1 MRLTLRT
8 LLAHQHG
15 LLNEQQAAIISQKIE
30 QSPFVAQLLRH
41 LQDRVGRREIVP
53 LTIEARGC
61 ASLDKVMRY
70 LDHALPA
77 EEVVKLENECFA
89 SDRLLA
95 EVAACH
101 EILSQWLSTP
111 APVEPTLRQRLYAV
125 IPGTSAAVAGTDDE
139 IAIELPA
146 LAFSSEAPS
155 QPRAERKPQAE
166 QPARKGSLIGT
177 MFKLT
182 TLAACVTALVT
193 AAVMNREK
201 VREIVLQQW
210 EQQLA
215 PADTPQP
222 TAPVIAQQTP
232 APEAFLAQ
240 AMPMETTPE
249 EPVTSEPPRRLPE
262 VATTAF
268 HMPVASGNSLRPL
281 DEHAYQIN
289 SAAGTLLLSKG
300 SASWV
305 SRDLDRFANGRMV
318 ITPGGQCL
326 LKRDDVEIEVA
337 AISELNWTGEI
348 LTVRYG
354 TVEVALEAGAKLK
367 LQIAGQDLEMVASD
381 LPVRARLRTSAVT
394 AAGIDFASAQ
404 GNQEVHIEGLA
415 GTSELRL
422 SSCRG
427 PFTLKPAQRIA
438 AQLHQ
443 GVRSEEPAA
452 EDASELS
459 VRTGTH
465 FAETLQTVDDPLL
478 YLRGLSQ
485 RAEIGQASLAKVALA
500 QVEDAQSLAAI
511 WSQGPYELQVHG
523 FDPRQFV
530 GQDPHLA
537 RCVKYAL
544 ESHSPEHGP
553 LIYRLLCGFSSD
565 QMTEQ
570 TRSQLETL
578 CQHPETAIR
587 GWARTLLDDTDQ
599 VASQPA
605 TLYR

>member
-61 ASLDKVMRY
+61 ASLEKVMRY

-215 PADTPQP
+215 PADAPQP
-222 TAPVIAQQTP
+222 
-232 APEAFLAQ
+232 
-240 AMPMETTPE
+240 
-249 EPVTSEPPRRLPE
+249 
-262 VATTAF
+262 
-268 HMPVASGNSLRPL
+268 
-281 DEHAYQIN
+281 
-289 SAAGTLLLSKG
+289 
-300 SASWV
+300 
-305 SRDLDRFANGRMV
+305 
-318 ITPGGQCL
+318 
-326 LKRDDVEIEVA
+326 
-337 AISELNWTGEI
+337 
-348 LTVRYG
+348 
-354 TVEVALEAGAKLK
+354 
-367 LQIAGQDLEMVASD
+367 
-381 LPVRARLRTSAVT
+381 
-394 AAGIDFASAQ
+394 
-404 GNQEVHIEGLA
+404 
-415 GTSELRL
+415 
-422 SSCRG
+422 
-427 PFTLKPAQRIA
+427 
-438 AQLHQ
+438 
-443 GVRSEEPAA
+443 
-452 EDASELS
+452 
-459 VRTGTH
+459 
-465 FAETLQTVDDPLL
+465 
-478 YLRGLSQ
+478 
-485 RAEIGQASLAKVALA
+485 
-500 QVEDAQSLAAI
+500 
-511 WSQGPYELQVHG
+511 
-523 FDPRQFV
+523 
-530 GQDPHLA
+530 
-537 RCVKYAL
+537 
-544 ESHSPEHGP
+544 
-553 LIYRLLCGFSSD
+553 
-565 QMTEQ
+565 
-570 TRSQLETL
+570 
-578 CQHPETAIR
+578 
-587 GWARTLLDDTDQ
+587 
-599 VASQPA
+599 
-605 TLYR
+605 